1 MSFKSVKLFGVLTLL
16 FLAAGFTVSL
26 LERGVVGLTEIL
38 AKSGNFSEGLKLFV
52 LILGG
57 ALLLI
62 SLQTLY
68 CRGKGK
74 LDVALHLTAGLSL
87 FTLFLV
93 PFTWQSK
100 TLYLY
105 PYSYV
110 KVGETTVGMKGVEF
124 GSYGIAGDFFVEKEG
139 NRVEEKVAFNRP
151 LISEVGFLW
160 IKGTAELNGVP
171 AIEVSFSPFSP
182 APILFITL
190 FGVFTILLGVRLV
203 KGGRDVHESGG
214 EGAPETDRRALKTD

>member
-16 FLAAGFTVSL
+16 FSTAGFTVSL
-26 LERGVVGLTEIL
+26 LEKGVVGLTEIL
-38 AKSGNFSEGLKLFV
+38 TKSGNFSEGLKFSV
-52 LILGG
+52 LTLGG

-74 LDVALHLTAGLSL
+74 LNLALHVTAALSL

-110 KVGETTVGMKGVEF
+110 KLGKTTVGMKGVEF
-124 GSYGIAGDFFVEKEG
+124 GSYGITGEFFVERGE
-139 NRVEEKVAFNRP
+139 NRVEKKVAFNRP
-151 LISEVGFLW
+151 LLSEVGFLW
-160 IKGTAELNGVP
+160 IKGTTELNGIP
-171 AIEVSFSPFSP
+171 AVEVSFSPFSP
-182 APILFITL
+182 APIIFITL

-214 EGAPETDRRALKTD
+214 EGASETNRQALKTD